1 MQLRVKRLY
10 TKTHSSFRLIGGQGN
25 ANLSKMSKREQRGAM
40 TKPIYF
46 TGLNRPQSGNDSG
59 QVDLFTSSAHLGFEV
74 VNTTTTDPLE
84 VICVDWDPS
93 DRTFLKWLKKNK
105 KTAVLVINE
114 PDVVIPEHSKI
125 KLRKLFKRVVE
136 VGRPFSQPTVPW
148 PQTWTSTPEDKEARF
163 SDRAVLIQSGKYS
176 FVRGQ
181 LYGLR
186 ICLASS
192 EQRIDVFGHGWT
204 ESPLRTL
211 ARLSVEL
218 IRAVRGSAKLDLSTL
233 NTAFKRPINYLG
245 SVESKTA
252 GMSKYKVAIVIE
264 NSQEY
269 MSEKLFDAFF
279 ARCIPVYVGAEL
291 EPFGIPEFLYVKAN
305 PNKKSVSEA
314 ISLALTMDY
323 HSWRSQVDEFL
334 DNPATRSKWDGK
346 EANRRIL
353 EIALGREV
361 RGA

>member
-1 MQLRVKRLY
+1 M
-10 TKTHSSFRLIGGQGN
+10 
-25 ANLSKMSKREQRGAM
+25 A
-40 TKPIYF
+40 KPICF
-46 TGLNRPQSGNDSG
+46 TGLNRPQAGNDPE
-59 QVDLFTSSAHLGFEV
+59 QVDLFTSSDQLGFEA
-74 VNTTTTDPLE
+74 VNFIATDPLE

-93 DRTFLKWLKKNK
+93 DRAFLKWLKKHK

-114 PDVVIPEHSKI
+114 PEVVIPEHSKV

-148 PQTWTSTPEDKEARF
+148 PQTWTSKTDDQEARF

-186 ICLASS
+186 IRLASS
-192 EQRIDVFGHGWT
+192 EKRIDVFGHGWT
-204 ESPLRTL
+204 ESPWRTL
-211 ARLSVEL
+211 ARLSLEL
-218 IRAVRGSAKLDLSTL
+218 VRALRGSAKLDFSTL

-245 SVESKTA
+245 PVESKMA
-252 GMSKYKVAIVIE
+252 GMSKYKVAVVIE

-279 ARCIPVYVGAEL
+279 GRCIPVYVGAEL
-291 EPFGIPEFLYVKAN
+291 EPFGIPESLYVKAD
-305 PNKKSVSEA
+305 PNQKSVSDA
-314 ISLALTMDY
+314 ISLALSMDY

-334 DNPATRSKWDGK
+334 GNPDTISKWDGK
-346 EANRRIL
+346 KANKRIL
-353 EIALGREV
+353 EIALGVEV
-361 RGA
+361 QGA